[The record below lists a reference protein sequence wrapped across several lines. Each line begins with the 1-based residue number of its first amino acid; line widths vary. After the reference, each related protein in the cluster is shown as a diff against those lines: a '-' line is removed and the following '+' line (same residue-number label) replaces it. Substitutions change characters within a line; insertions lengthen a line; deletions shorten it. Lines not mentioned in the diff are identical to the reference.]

1 MRDLVVALT
10 VTDLVLAALAVLEHT
25 LPQGDRLAAPAV
37 ILALAVLL
45 AVLLALAVAVAIAVA
60 TAVAIAVAVAVALLV
75 TAVRNCGLV
84 DDLLRHR
91 VHEVLRVLMTHA
103 TCAKC
108 KAGVGRPARTEEPTC
123 ESGRGCSWG

>member
-1 MRDLVVALT
+1 MRAWLRLRLRSRARVRVRDLVVALT

-37 ILALAVLL
+37 IVALAVLL

-60 TAVAIAVAVAVALLV
+60 VAVAVAVALLV
-75 TAVRNCGLV
+75 TAVRHCGLV

-91 VHEVLRVLMTHA
+91 VHEVLGVLVTHA

-108 KAGVGRPARTEEPTC
+108 KAGVGRPA
-123 ESGRGCSWG
+123 